1 MADDFKTRRFL
12 VNGVSLHCVE
22 SGPPDGPPVL
32 LLHGFPESWHCYHHQ
47 LRALGAAGF
56 RAIAPDLRGYNLS
69 DKPRGVRSYHLDQLS
84 ADVAA
89 LVHALGYQR
98 VTLVGHDWGGLIAW
112 DTAGTKYRQVV
123 ERLIII
129 NCPHLVLYVRGMSL
143 RQLRKS
149 WYVGLFQ
156 LPYVGEWWVRRRDFK
171 WLQSELDHSTAPGVF
186 SQEDI
191 ARLKRTLSQPGAITS
206 AINYYRG
213 LLRLNLL
220 RLAQRYTP
228 VSVPTLL
235 IWGERDPY
243 LGKELTDGTGAW
255 AQDLRIEYLPDA
267 GHWVQLEQPEAVN
280 RLMLDFLSSRK
291 GTGVAS

>member
-1 MADDFKTRRFL
+1 MSDGFKTQRFL
-12 VNGVSLHCVE
+12 VNGVNLHCVE
-22 SGPPDGPPVL
+22 NGPPDGPPVL
-32 LLHGFPESWHCYHHQ
+32 LLHGFPESWHCYRNQ

-69 DKPRGVRSYHLDQLS
+69 DKPSGVRSYHLDQLS

-89 LVHALGYQR
+89 LVQALGYQR
-98 VTLVGHDWGGLIAW
+98 VTLVGHDWGGLVAW
-112 DTAGTKYRQVV
+112 DTAGGKHRHVV
-123 ERLIII
+123 ERLIIL
-129 NCPHLVLYVRGMSL
+129 NCPHLVLYVRRMSL

-156 LPYVGEWWVRRRDFK
+156 IPYLGEWWVRRKDFK
-171 WLQSELDHSTAPGVF
+171 WFHSELRHSTAPGAF

-191 ARLKRTLSQPGAITS
+191 ERIKRTLSQPGALTC

-220 RLAQRYTP
+220 RLAERYTP
-228 VSVPTLL
+228 VAVPTLL

-243 LGKELTDGTGAW
+243 LGRELTEGTDAW
-255 AQDLRIEYLPDA
+255 AKDLRIEYIPDA
-267 GHWVQLEQPEAVN
+267 GHWIQLERPEVVN
-280 RLMLDFLSSRK
+280 RLMLDFLSPIK
-291 GTGVAS
+291 GTGGAP

>member
-1 MADDFKTRRFL
+1 MADDFKTQRLL
-12 VNGVSLHCVE
+12 VNGVNLHCVE
-22 SGPPDGPPVL
+22 NGPPDGPPVL
-32 LLHGFPESWHCYHHQ
+32 LLHGFPESWHCYRHQ

-89 LVHALGYQR
+89 LVHSLGYER

-112 DTAGTKYRQVV
+112 DTAGAKHRQVV
-123 ERLIII
+123 ERLIIL
-129 NCPHLVLYVRGMSL
+129 NCPHLLLYVRRMTL

-156 LPYVGEWWVRRRDFK
+156 LPYIGEWWVRRKDFK
-171 WLQSELDHSTAPGVF
+171 WLKSELRHRTAPGVF
-186 SQEDI
+186 SEEDV
-191 ARLKRTLSQPGAITS
+191 ARLERALSQPGALTS

-220 RLAQRYTP
+220 RLAKRYTP
-228 VSVPTLL
+228 ISVPTLL

-243 LGKELTDGTGAW
+243 LGKELTYETGAW
-255 AQDLRIEYLPDA
+255 AQDLRIEYIPDA
-267 GHWVQLEQPEAVN
+267 GHWIQLEQPEVVN
-280 RLMLDFLSSRK
+280 RLMLNFLAAKSP
-291 GTGVAS
+291 GAAS